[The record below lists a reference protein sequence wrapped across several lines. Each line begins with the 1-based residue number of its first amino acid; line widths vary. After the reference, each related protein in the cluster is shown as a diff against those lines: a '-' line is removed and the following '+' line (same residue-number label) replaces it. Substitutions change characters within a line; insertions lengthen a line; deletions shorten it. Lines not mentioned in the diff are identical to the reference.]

1 MTRGG
6 KNKEAEPAQN
16 LASSAH
22 EEDASSFAG
31 RLGASASGLL
41 QSSFSS
47 QTPGAV
53 IGDLASLT
61 ADIAKGGPST
71 STGTGES
78 SSSSQVASFR
88 KDQDAPG
95 GSLARDCFRSGQEK
109 GGVNAGYGQAAFD
122 EFAAN
127 PQRLQPNLGPTQ
139 KPSALSGSLPN
150 QADAITGYDTE
161 PFSEVERFAWK
172 IRTRKEEHPIN
183 GNDGAAVVALLSD
196 PKFNV
201 DGEPTDSWPVVAVSK
216 DQDKLGSLRLELPP
230 YKPVDPLAPLNPL
243 DLMPDFNPSWDSLHA
258 FNRLWSST
266 SYEGQSFSDPMFG
279 DTQPWVDILNRY
291 HDEVWGDMLPL
302 VQEAREEAK
311 LAEASPEGALQDRP
325 ALRRL
330 GMLLKHLNQPV

>member
-1 MTRGG
+1 MSRGG
-6 KNKEAEPAQN
+6 KNKEAEPDQS
-16 LASSAH
+16 LASSSN
-22 EEDASSFAG
+22 EEDALSFAG

-41 QSSFSS
+41 QSSFGN

-61 ADIAKGGPST
+61 VDTAKGGPST

-78 SSSSQVASFR
+78 SLSSQVASFR
-88 KDQDAPG
+88 EDNDAPG
-95 GSLARDCFRSGQEK
+95 RSLTGESFRSGQDN
-109 GGVNAGYGQAAFD
+109 GGVSAGYGQAAFD

-127 PQRLQPNLGPTQ
+127 PQTLQPDLGLTQ
-139 KPSALSGSLPN
+139 KPSTSSGWPST
-150 QADAITGYDTE
+150 QADATAGHDTE
-161 PFSEVERFAWK
+161 PFSEVERYAWK
-172 IRTRKEEHPIN
+172 ILTRKEEHSIN

-196 PKFNV
+196 PTFNV
-201 DGEPTDSWPVVAVSK
+201 DDEPTDSWPVVAVSK
-216 DQDKLGSLRLELPP
+216 DQDKLGSPRLELPP
-230 YKPVDPLAPLNPL
+230 YKPVDPLAPINPL
-243 DLMPDFNPSWDSLHA
+243 DLMPDFNSSWDSMHA
-258 FNRLWSST
+258 FNKLWNST
-266 SYEGQSFSDPMFG
+266 SYEGQSFSDPMYG

-302 VQEAREEAK
+302 IQEARDEAK